1 MTSAI
6 TGAGALTTAVYTVYA
21 TATTNCD
28 SPPRLLARSRI
39 RREAGTGR
47 LDGTGL

>member
-21 TATTNCD
+21 TATTSCE
-28 SPPRLLARSRI
+28 RLARR
-39 RREAGTGR
+39 AG
-47 LDGTGL
+47 DASFMAMQ

>member
-21 TATTNCD
+21 TATVEG
-28 SPPRLLARSRI
+28 
-39 RREAGTGR
+39 RRAWR
-47 LDGTGL
+47 